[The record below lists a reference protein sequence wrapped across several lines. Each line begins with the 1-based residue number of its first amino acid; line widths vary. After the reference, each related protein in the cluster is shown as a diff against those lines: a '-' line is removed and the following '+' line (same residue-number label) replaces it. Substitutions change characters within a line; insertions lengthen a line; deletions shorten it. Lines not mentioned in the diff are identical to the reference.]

1 MFVNSFNSASFSQND
16 SSNQNKNYL
25 LIPYLLTPNKNIK
38 IDSNE
43 EQLLCFLKSLIVAL
57 YIYLGNCYE

>member
-1 MFVNSFNSASFSQND
+1 MFVNSFNSASFFQKD
-16 SSNQNKNYL
+16 SSNQNKDYL

-43 EQLLCFLKSLIVAL
+43 EQLICFTEIINRGFVYILSLIH
-57 YIYLGNCYE
+57 I

>member
-1 MFVNSFNSASFSQND
+1 MFVNSFDSASFFQKD

-25 LIPYLLTPNKNIK
+25 LIPYLLIPNKNIK

-43 EQLLCFLKSLIVAL
+43 EQLICFTEIIKRGFV
-57 YIYLGNCYE
+57 YIFGQLL

>member
-1 MFVNSFNSASFSQND
+1 MFVNSFNSASFFLKD

-25 LIPYLLTPNKNIK
+25 LIPYLLIPNKNIK

-43 EQLLCFLKSLIVAL
+43 EQVICFTEIIYRCFVYIFGQLL
-57 YIYLGNCYE
+57 

>member
-1 MFVNSFNSASFSQND
+1 MFVNSFNSASFFQKD

-25 LIPYLLTPNKNIK
+25 LKPYLLTPNKNIK

-43 EQLLCFLKSLIVAL
+43 EQLICFTEIINGGFV
-57 YIYLGNCYE
+57 YILGQLL

>member
-1 MFVNSFNSASFSQND
+1 MFVNSFNVASFFQKD
-16 SSNQNKNYL
+16 SSNQNKDYL

-43 EQLLCFLKSLIVAL
+43 EQLICFIEIINRGFV
-57 YIYLGNCYE
+57 YIFGQLL